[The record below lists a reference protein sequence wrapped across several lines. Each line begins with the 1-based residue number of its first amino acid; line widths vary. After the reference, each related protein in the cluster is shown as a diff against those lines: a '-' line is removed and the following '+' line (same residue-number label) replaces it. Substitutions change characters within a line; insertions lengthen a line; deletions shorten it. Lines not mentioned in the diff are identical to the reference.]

1 MTPPVHHH
9 PAPDHATLLTARLV
23 LRPLSMAD
31 TGAMHAIF
39 TDADS
44 MKYWSHPPLTR
55 MEETRDS
62 MEKALLD
69 DDTTRT
75 WAVTTDGQE
84 CLGWVSLFGVHDR
97 MGWIGYI
104 LAPAARG
111 KGYAGEAVAAALN
124 YGFGAW
130 NLHRIAAN
138 IDPRNHRSA
147 GLLLRLGFSQEGH
160 QRRDF
165 RYAGEFIDTGIFA
178 ILATDWQ
185 ERREN
190 PPAPLPVLRHGPAVL
205 RPLRAG
211 DADAL
216 HAAFGDADSM
226 RYMPHAH
233 YTDIAQTRDKILS
246 MASGAR
252 GGWHW
257 AVTTDGGPA
266 LGWALLL
273 RETPAQV
280 SLGYMLVPAARGRGL
295 ARAATAAMLAYAF
308 TILKKN
314 RVEAEIDPRNH
325 ASAAVLEANGFQR
338 EGIRRQGHARPHGEL
353 VDNCLYGI
361 LASDWAAANGGDN
374 P

>member
-1 MTPPVHHH
+1 MNAPVAHR
-9 PAPDHATLLTARLV
+9 PAPDHATLLTPRLT

-55 MEETRDS
+55 IEETRDS

-84 CLGWVSLFGVHDR
+84 CLGWVSLFGVQDR
-97 MGWIGYI
+97 VGWIGYI

-111 KGYAGEAVAAALN
+111 RGLAEEAVTAALN

-147 GLLLRLGFSQEGH
+147 GLLLRLGFTWEGH
-160 QRRDF
+160 QRQDF

-178 ILATDWQ
+178 ILAADWQ
-185 ERREN
+185 QRREN

-205 RPLRAG
+205 RPLKAG

-233 YTDIAQTRDKILS
+233 YTEIGQTRDKILS

-257 AVTTDGGPA
+257 AITTDGGTA

-273 RETPAQV
+273 KETPAQV
-280 SLGYMLVPAARGRGL
+280 SLGYMLVPAARGKGL
-295 ARAATAAMLAYAF
+295 ARAATAAMLHHAF
-308 TILKKN
+308 TVLRKN

-325 ASAAVLEANGFQR
+325 ASAAVLEANGFLR
-338 EGIRRQGHARPHGEL
+338 EGIRRQGYARSHGEL

-361 LASDWAAANGGDN
+361 LASEWTAANGGEN